1 VTKLGCRNGAA
12 TWAECSGVPFGRGGG
27 VVVCFRFVLN
37 CPFASETLL
46 PCEMRSDYELPLADH
61 VKQSI
66 RRLHLNRSPFLLVDD
81 KGWTNTP

>member
-1 VTKLGCRNGAA
+1 MERQPGRSEVVCRSVAGA
-12 TWAECSGVPFGRGGG
+12 

-66 RRLHLNRSPFLLVDD
+66 RRLHLSRSPFLLVDD